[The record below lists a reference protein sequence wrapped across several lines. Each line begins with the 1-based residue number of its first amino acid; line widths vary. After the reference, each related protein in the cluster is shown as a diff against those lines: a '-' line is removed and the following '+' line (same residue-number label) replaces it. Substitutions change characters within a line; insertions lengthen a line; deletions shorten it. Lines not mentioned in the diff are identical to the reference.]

1 VDEELKNVWES
12 DRTLDLNSPF
22 PGMCRGIKM
31 KKWLFLAL
39 ITLPLAGCGTLST
52 LDQSKPYSGIQ
63 QDMEL
68 MEPCKNVGCAG
79 LVILTPLAIIDFP
92 FSFVGDT
99 LMLPIKGI
107 QNLVQD

>member
-1 VDEELKNVWES
+1 
-12 DRTLDLNSPF
+12 
-22 PGMCRGIKM
+22 
-31 KKWLFLAL
+31 
-39 ITLPLAGCGTLST
+39 
-52 LDQSKPYSGIQ
+52 
-63 QDMEL
+63 

-99 LMLPIKGI
+99 LMLPVKGI